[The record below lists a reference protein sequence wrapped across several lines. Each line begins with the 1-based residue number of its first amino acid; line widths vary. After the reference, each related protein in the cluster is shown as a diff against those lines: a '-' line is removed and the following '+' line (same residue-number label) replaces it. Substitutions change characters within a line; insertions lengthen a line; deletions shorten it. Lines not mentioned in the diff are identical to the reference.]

1 MGKTVS
7 GRIGGGS
14 TGHNSREY
22 STNNVDPS
30 RTHLNIDYCNEP
42 IKDAFHKLFDEALE
56 RYNAKQTRSDRII
69 DDYYEKIRSGKQEKP
84 FYEIIMQIGN
94 KDDTGA
100 TTESGEQAKM
110 LLDEYFQEFRERNP
124 NLYIF
129 SAHLHM
135 DEATPHLHID
145 FIPFI
150 TGSTRGLDTRV
161 SLKKAL
167 LAQGFE
173 GGSRSETEWN
183 QWMTSEKN
191 ALAAVMER
199 HGLEWEHKGTH
210 EEHLSIIEFKKKERI
225 EELEAVTTEL
235 ADKKV
240 DLRTMADRVN
250 NLKTA
255 ETDFKDLKE
264 KLAYD
269 PEYLLPE
276 PSPLMLAKTYKEE
289 KARPLVKKLK
299 SIIRSLFVQYHKVRD
314 NLIRV
319 TGEKD
324 KLQQENDRLY
334 NENGNLARENAILK
348 EQSKDYRRLKK
359 YYGPRLEE
367 MLDQLKAPRQREH
380 LEKHTKIA

>member
-124 NLYIF
+124 NLYVF